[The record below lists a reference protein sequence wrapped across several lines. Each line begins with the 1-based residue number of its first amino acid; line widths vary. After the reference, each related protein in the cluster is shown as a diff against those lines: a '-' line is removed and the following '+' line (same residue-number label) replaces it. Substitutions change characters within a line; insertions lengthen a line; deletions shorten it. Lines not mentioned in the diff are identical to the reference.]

1 MPFDGTQNGGLLAV
15 YMIDQM
21 IEMFDGG
28 KNWCGFGWGNGE
40 GHTEKGTHCIVGAMM
55 SIRASQRIKGD
66 RTSRYIRQALDE
78 KARRWCGIMQFND
91 NVSYTH
97 VHRVLLRARELA
109 VADQRT
115 LV

>member
-28 KNWCGFGWGNGE
+28 KNWCGFGWSNG
-40 GHTEKGTHCIVGAMM
+40 KGTHCIVGAMM

-66 RTSRYIRQALDE
+66 ETSRYIRQALDE
-78 KARRWCGIMQFND
+78 EARRWRGIMNFND

-97 VHRVLLRARELA
+97 VHRVLLRARELS